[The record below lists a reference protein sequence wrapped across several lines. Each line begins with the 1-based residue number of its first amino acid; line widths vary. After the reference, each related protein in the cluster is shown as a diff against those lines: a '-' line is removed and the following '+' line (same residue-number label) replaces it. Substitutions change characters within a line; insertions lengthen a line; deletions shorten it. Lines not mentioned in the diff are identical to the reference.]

1 MNKKTLLV
9 AASLL
14 LAGGTLGLA
23 ACSGSPAAESSLP
36 ASSQTT
42 EESTGESTG
51 ETTQSSD
58 EGVVPTRVKI
68 TQPDTLIV
76 GTTVQIKDIVE
87 FTPANANAYILEP
100 KDTSIVT
107 VIDNTAFTVIA
118 PGKTTVAVKVQN
130 GDKTKT
136 LGTIRVTALS
146 EEGIALQNFAD
157 SISNQYAVEGLWGEV
172 KGKTVDEVTE
182 DDLAKVNPEF
192 ADLVVNPNYVID
204 WTYGA
209 YSGIT
214 IEADGN
220 TYGYELLDEAENA
233 LPSEDYDTLFDEL
246 GKAKSVQLTERVDAN
261 YVNLYFVVDDLL
273 DVTAWGEDVDDDGNV
288 YFYTEDNGIATSF
301 LQNLYGMDVSSYY
314 NAKATLSF
322 NEEASILTGS
332 LVMDQTYKGSKLANF
347 VEFTIVAGE
356 AAKVDVLET
365 AVKEALPPAG
375 LDVTPLVDAFG
386 AYTDNFIVD
395 WEIGLFDRTN
405 LKPVE
410 GYKDYN
416 TVGTTLLDGD
426 TAAYASI
433 NRDSEGQLD
442 PEQVEFGGIF
452 TDTAEG
458 GVYNLEADEGGLLA
472 KGDILTGSEEINDP
486 VKARTALNFCCSFGF
501 VKETLEGASLSFDEQ
516 SGIYTY
522 NASFDR
528 CVVSYLLASF
538 CPFGYTDKDTGN
550 PIFAEPEDANYIE
563 GFILPLEDGSIQ
575 IGIFERVRITEELTG
590 FQGIIANIHDAG
602 NVTLDL
608 GDDLQTLFFGEEPQ
622 EPQGSQEP
630 AGSEN

>member
-1 MNKKTLLV
+1 MKKKTLLV

-23 ACSGSPAAESSLP
+23 ACGGTPAAESTVP
-36 ASSQTT
+36 ASSADSSQTT
-42 EESTGESTG
+42 QDSTEAESTQTQPSQEST
-51 ETTQSSD
+51 EED
-58 EGVVPTRVKI
+58 VVPTRVKI

-76 GTTVQIKDIVE
+76 GTTVKVADIVE

-107 VIDNTAFTVIA
+107 VTDNTAFTVIA
-118 PGKTTVAVKVQN
+118 PGKTTVAIKVQN
-130 GDKTKT
+130 GDKLKT

-146 EEGIALQNFAD
+146 EEGLALQNFAD
-157 SISNQYAVEGLWGEV
+157 SISNQFAVEGLWGEV

-192 ADLVVNPNYVID
+192 ADLVVNPNYVLD

-220 TYGYELLDEAENA
+220 TYGYELLDEDEKA
-233 LPSEDYDTLFDEL
+233 LPSDDYDTLFDEL

-288 YFYTEDNGIATSF
+288 YFYTEDNGIATTL

-322 NEEASILTGS
+322 DEETNILTGS
-332 LVMDQTYKGSKLANF
+332 LAMDQTYKGSKLANF
-347 VEFTIVAGE
+347 VEFTLVAGE

-395 WEIGLFDRTN
+395 WEIGLFDRSEYQ
-405 LKPVE
+405 PIE
-410 GYKDYN
+410 GYMDYN
-416 TVGTTLLDGD
+416 TVGRTLLDGD
-426 TAAYASI
+426 TTAYAYIERSA
-433 NRDSEGQLD
+433 EGELD
-442 PEQVEFGGIF
+442 PETVGYNGLYI
-452 TDTAEG
+452 DTTEG
-458 GVYNLEADEGGLLA
+458 GVYNCEADEEGLLA
-472 KGDILTGSEEINDP
+472 KGDILTGSEEITDP

-501 VKETLEGASLSFDEQ
+501 TKETLEGASLSFDEA

-522 NASFDR
+522 NASFDL

-538 CPFGYTDKDTGN
+538 CPFGYTDQTTGN

-563 GFILPLEDGSIQ
+563 GFILPLEDGTIQ
-575 IGIFERVRITEELTG
+575 IGIFERVRITEELSG
-590 FQGIIANIHDAG
+590 LQGILANIHDAG

-608 GDDLQTLFFGEEPQ
+608 GANLAELFFPQ
-622 EPQGSQEP
+622 K
-630 AGSEN
+630 